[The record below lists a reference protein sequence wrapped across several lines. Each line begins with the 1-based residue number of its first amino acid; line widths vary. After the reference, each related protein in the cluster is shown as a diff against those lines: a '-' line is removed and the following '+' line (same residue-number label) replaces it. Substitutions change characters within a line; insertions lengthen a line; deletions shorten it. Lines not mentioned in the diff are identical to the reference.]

1 MRVIKQFIKQWL
13 KHEKILMGSKIVV
26 NTTVVTA
33 FFFKG
38 FFDLFLF
45 FVAKPSSGVL
55 FQSLIALFAYNKLTM
70 NITHHINHKTSHLF
84 SFTIRFYPLASFQA
98 EVRFSRVQAA
108 FCQQSENR

>member
-1 MRVIKQFIKQWL
+1 MRKCQR
-13 KHEKILMGSKIVV
+13 V
-26 NTTVVTA
+26 NTNGVKNSGNGV
-33 FFFKG
+33 FFVFFSRG
-38 FFDLFLF
+38 FLFCFCFLF
-45 FVAKPSSGVL
+45 FVAKPSSGVP

-84 SFTIRFYPLASFQA
+84 SLTIRFYPLASFQA

>member
-1 MRVIKQFIKQWL
+1 MC
-13 KHEKILMGSKIVV
+13 SKIMVS
-26 NTTVVTA
+26 TTVVTVV
-33 FFFKG
+33 FFG
-38 FFDLFLF
+38 FFSRGFLF
-45 FVAKPSSGVL
+45 FVAKPSSGVP

-84 SFTIRFYPLASFQA
+84 SLTIRFYPLASFQA